1 MNQSE
6 FLAITC
12 SLLRVQEKLHIQ
24 GAIGFASHCLDNW
37 QNIFKPI
44 ANNQNCNLLYLTG
57 KFILLTTRAVRHEN
71 ALINYYHCYLLET

>member
-37 QNIFKPI
+37 QTILKPI
-44 ANNQNCNLLYLTG
+44 ANNQNCNCMITFNSYLKTNL
-57 KFILLTTRAVRHEN
+57 FD
-71 ALINYYHCYLLET
+71 

>member
-12 SLLRVQEKLHIQ
+12 CLLRVQEKLHIQ

-37 QNIFKPI
+37 QNIFKPTD
-44 ANNQNCNLLYLTG
+44 NNQNCNCMITFNSYL
-57 KFILLTTRAVRHEN
+57 KP
-71 ALINYYHCYLLET
+71 ALFD